1 MEAVSVL
8 LSDDFASGTFAAWD
22 TVVGSCSIVTDPL
35 GGGSNVAKFD
45 CAAGD
50 AYLSKTLSAVAPYS
64 ASFDLLVPT
73 ATISALRAANAGFTA
88 DFLEN
93 QEDGIFLGNGSRP
106 ISTSPPIW
114 TDNAP
119 TGSTGA
125 FTAGVWHTVE
135 LGDDGTFVTWKVDGS
150 VVFNYSNSGLAAPGP
165 GWDFGGKFSSSSIS
179 GEIYYL
185 DNVLVQT
192 AAVVV
197 HPVGIFDGG
206 PVFQAA

>member
-1 MEAVSVL
+1 MTVL

-22 TVVGSCSIVTDPL
+22 TANGACSIVTDPL

-45 CAAGD
+45 CATGD
-50 AYLSKTLSAVAPYS
+50 AYLAKTLSAVAPYT
-64 ASFDLLVPT
+64 ASFDVLVPS
-73 ATISALRAANAGFTA
+73 ATISALQAASAGFTA

-93 QEDGIFLGNGSRP
+93 QEDGIFLGNGSTP
-106 ISTSPPIW
+106 IATTPPIW

-119 TGSTGA
+119 SGSVGA
-125 FTAGVWHTVE
+125 FTADTWHTIE

-150 VVFNYSNSGLAAPGP
+150 VVFNYSNSGLSAPGP
-165 GWDFGGKFSSSSIS
+165 EWDFGGKFSSSSIS

-206 PVFQAA
+206 AAFKVGT